1 MNEIGWTLYVLAFV
15 ALVVIIRVR
24 RSGQVSKKEAAE
36 LVKNGAI
43 IVDVRNPDEFQR
55 GHLSQAYNMPLNNIE
70 SSMMEKFKDREK
82 PVLLHCQSGFRSAR
96 AKGMLERK
104 GYKHVYNLGSY
115 ERAFKIVS
123 GRNL

>member
-1 MNEIGWTLYVLAFV
+1 MNQIGWTVYVIAFV
-15 ALVVIIRVR
+15 ALILVILVR
-24 RSGQVSKKEAAE
+24 RSGQVSKKQAAG

-43 IVDVRNPDEFQR
+43 IVDVRNKDEFQR
-55 GHLSQAYNMPLNNIE
+55 GHLSQAHNLPLNDIE
-70 SSMMEKFKDREK
+70 TLMMEKFKDREK
-82 PVLLHCQSGFRSAR
+82 PILLHCQSGFRSAR
-96 AKGMLERK
+96 AKGRLERL